1 MNPLTSPLLTDLYQ
15 LTMLDAYRAH
25 HMNDTAVFELFVRKL
40 PLRRPRNA
48 RRTPCVSCV
57 RVEEV
62 SIEDMARA
70 ARDARTALLVVR
82 FDAASSGDLAEL
94 LARTSCPLVLMR

>member
-40 PLRRPRNA
+40 PPSRNFMMAAGREQALQFLEQLHFSADELAWIRASGRFGGPETLDALR
-48 RRTPCVSCV
+48 V
-57 RVEEV
+57 
-62 SIEDMARA
+62 
-70 ARDARTALLVVR
+70 
-82 FDAASSGDLAEL
+82 
-94 LARTSCPLVLMR
+94 